1 MAPQYQLPTLDD
13 LTRLAEPH
21 ELALTIYVQ
30 TSPIV
35 SERATSQVSAKS
47 AFNACLSQV
56 RASGAR
62 HATETAL
69 RERWESVVDDE
80 LWSNL
85 SSSLAIF
92 LAEDSAEV
100 FVLPNELE
108 NQHQV
113 ARYFDLGQ
121 LVRAVTTPQ
130 QAYALTLSTN
140 GWKLW
145 HATATTRAAELAL
158 VGNHPTDAADA
169 TNRSAVSGP
178 QPANRL
184 TGDEGRKQLL
194 ETYAKR
200 VAEAVE
206 SELRRVDPQHEAPLF
221 LFATDPLLDLYQ
233 ARERRRVIAVPGSP
247 DELKDHHIDERIR
260 GKLTGL
266 NAERTSTRLER
277 IGDDLSAGL
286 VLTDLGDIGRAAAV
300 GAVDV
305 LVYDFL
311 VDIIGRIDS
320 VTGEVIHLAAGARA
334 GDDPDSYDVL
344 SRIAML
350 VLASG
355 GEVIAV
361 RRDEVHADVW
371 NGTAVAHLRYPLA
384 G

>member
-1 MAPQYQLPTLDD
+1 MATQDRLPTLDD
-13 LTRLAEPH
+13 LIRLAEPH
-21 ELALTIYVQ
+21 ELALTIYVR

-35 SERATSQVSAKS
+35 SERAASQVAARS
-47 AFNACLSQV
+47 AFNACLGQV

-69 RERWESVVDDE
+69 RERWESVVDDD

-92 LAEDSAEV
+92 LSEDSAEV
-100 FVLPNELE
+100 FVLPNALE

-145 HATATTRAAELAL
+145 HATATTRAAELDL
-158 VGNHPTDAADA
+158 VGDHPTDAADA
-169 TNRSAVSGP
+169 TNRTSVGGP
-178 QPANRL
+178 QPGTRL
-184 TGDEGRKQLL
+184 IGDEGRKVLL

-206 SELRRVDPQHEAPLF
+206 SELRRVDPHHEAPLF
-221 LFATDPLLDLYQ
+221 LFATDPLIDLYR
-233 ARERRRVIAVPGSP
+233 ARERRPVVAVPGSP
-247 DELKDHHIDERIR
+247 DELKDHQIDERIR
-260 GKLTGL
+260 QQLAGL
-266 NAERTSTRLER
+266 NAERTSARLEK
-277 IGDDLSAGL
+277 IGNDLAAGL

-305 LVYDFL
+305 LVYDFG

-320 VTGEVIHLAAGARA
+320 VTGEVIHTGEDRS
-334 GDDPDSYDVL
+334 DSYDLL

-361 RRDEVHADVW
+361 RRDEVHGDVW
-371 NGTAVAHLRYPLA
+371 NGTAVAHLRYPLV